1 VSNLVPRYRKRRVNP
16 HRYDGSVASQKW
28 DPKLLSV
35 VFGACALG
43 RGKTD
48 TDVARVLGVHEDT
61 FHRWV
66 RTIPAVREALA
77 NGRSNADAQVVDAIF
92 RGAVGYSVTTKR
104 ITWVKGVPLTVEQT
118 EHVPGDVKAQALWM
132 GLRGYG
138 NRPSDRQLPPP
149 EGTEV
154 RGPNGVPGAVA
165 SDVGQKLLRD
175 FEAILTRAVDA
186 VEEQDRQPAIIDAQ
200 VIEDGDAPCE

>member
-1 VSNLVPRYRKRRVNP
+1 VSNLVPRYRKRRANP
-16 HRYDGSVASQKW
+16 HLYDGSIASQKW

-35 VFGACALG
+35 IFGACALG

-149 EGTEV
+149 EGTEPAEKG
-154 RGPNGVPGAVA
+154 RPGGPNVGEKLA
-165 SDVGQKLLRD
+165 SMV
-175 FEAILTRAVDA
+175 EAILTRAVEA
-186 VEEQDRQPAIIDAQ
+186 VEEPDRQPPVIDAE